1 MHDAIIIGGGH
12 NGLVCAAYLA
22 RAGLDVVV
30 LERRDILGGAAVTEE
45 FAPGFRNSTASYTVS
60 LLNPKIIRDLELAR
74 HGLRIVERPVS
85 NYLPSPG
92 ERGLTVGGGPDATR
106 RAIAERSPADAERL
120 PRFMAVLDAVAE
132 QLRALLL
139 VTPPAPGRGLGDYVR
154 ALSVGRQLR
163 RLGTEERRDV
173 LELFTRSAGDLLD
186 YWFENN
192 LVRAAF
198 GFDAVVG
205 NYASPYEPGSAY
217 VLLHHAFGEVN
228 GKRGAWGHA
237 LGGMGAISDAIA
249 ADAAS
254 HGAKLRTNAAVGRV
268 LAQHGEVTG
277 VALADGT
284 EIRARTVVSA
294 INPKLLFLKL
304 IERDQLPEDLVRRME
319 RYRCGSATLRMNV
332 ALSELPE
339 LPALGPGQHPEHAS
353 GIIIGPSLA
362 YMDEAW
368 RDARARGWSRRPVVE
383 LLIPSL
389 LDPSLA
395 PPGQHVASL
404 FCQHFAPTLPEGR
417 SWSDVREQVA
427 DQVIAHVSE
436 FSPNF
441 SRAVVGRLVLTPQDL
456 ETRLGLVGGDI
467 FHGAL
472 GLDQLFSARPVLGH
486 GDYRGPL
493 AGLYLS
499 GAGTH
504 PGGGVTGIPGHN
516 TAREVL
522 RDLRRRRWRKPPD
535 GGPTTRPARA

>member
-1 MHDAIIIGGGH
+1 MHDALIIGGGH

-22 RAGLDVVV
+22 RAGLKVIV
-30 LERRDILGGAAVTEE
+30 LEQREILGGAAVTEE
-45 FAPGFRNSTASYTVS
+45 FHPGFRNSTASYTVS
-60 LLNPKIIRDLELAR
+60 LLNPKVIRDLQLAR

-85 NYLPSPG
+85 NYLPCPG
-92 ERGLTVGGGPDATR
+92 ERGLTLGGGPDATR
-106 RAIAERSPADAERL
+106 RAIAELSAADADRL
-120 PRFMAVLDAVAE
+120 PRFLAVLDAVAE

-154 ALSVGRQLR
+154 ALTVGRQLR
-163 RLGTEERRDV
+163 RLGTAERRDV

-186 YWFENN
+186 YWFEND

-237 LGGMGAISDAIA
+237 LGGMGAISNAIA
-249 ADAAS
+249 ADAAR
-254 HGAKLRTNAAVGRV
+254 HGAELRTNAAVGRV
-268 LAQHGEVTG
+268 TARDGAVTG

-284 EIRARTVVSA
+284 ELRASTIVSA
-294 INPKLLFLKL
+294 INPKLLFLEL
-304 IERDQLPEDLVRRME
+304 IERDQLPEDLVQRME
-319 RYRCGSATLRMNV
+319 RYRCGSGTLRMNV
-332 ALSELPE
+332 ALGELPE
-339 LPALGPGQHPEHAS
+339 LPGLGPGRHPEHAS

-362 YMDEAW
+362 HMDEAW
-368 RDARARGWSRRPVVE
+368 RDARSRGWSRRPVVE
-383 LLIPSL
+383 MLIPSL

-404 FCQHFAPTLPEGR
+404 FCQHFAPRLPGGAD
-417 SWSDVREQVA
+417 WADVREQVA
-427 DQVIAHVSE
+427 DEVIAFVSE
-436 FSPNF
+436 FFPNF
-441 SRAVVGRLVLTPQDL
+441 RNAVVGRMVLTPRDL

-493 AGLYLS
+493 RGLYLS

-522 RDLRRRRWRKPPD
+522 RDLHGWRLGKTPKR
-535 GGPTTRPARA
+535 GARNP